1 MQSLVKTLTLNNG
14 LACPI
19 IGLGTCAINNV
30 EEVVY
35 QSIKDGTRLI
45 DTASIYKNEEE
56 VWKGIKRAMKV

>member
-45 DTASIYKNEEE
+45 DTASIYKNE
-56 VWKGIKRAMKV
+56 